1 MFIWRRYQ
9 EQLQSQALL
18 SEGERQVMTQTQTQT
33 HAALTNAAQQKLAQA
48 ASQLMARMTERLKK
62 KRAALRD
69 QHEREVQQVR
79 NVVQY

>member
-9 EQLQSQALL
+9 DQLQSQALL

-48 ASQLMARMTERLKK
+48 ASQLMARMNERLKK

-79 NVVQY
+79 NVEQY